1 MNQTWENSK
10 ALNLRPDFGRFGPSL
25 PPPKIFSWV
34 LALVDVRHCH
44 KISSYAI
51 LRRKTYNP
59 NSRKWHK
66 NSFWAWFRSVG
77 PKFGSPIF
85 FSKIWLRQLLDIM
98 VSYHHEYHIKL
109 MIHKSSMRKNSHL
122 MKTIGKRCTSIYSSQ
137 KYLSYCHWDVSKF
150 KWYVPGDNSW
160 SFCT

>member
-1 MNQTWENSK
+1 MNKTWENSK
-10 ALNLRPDFGRFGPSL
+10 ALNFRTDFGRFGPNL
-25 PPPKIFSWV
+25 PPTPTDIFSCV

-51 LRRKTYNP
+51 SRRKTYNP

-109 MIHKSSMRKNSHL
+109 MIHNSSMRKNSHL
-122 MKTIGKRCTSIYSSQ
+122 MKNYWKEMYQYLFITKIFKLLPLRC
-137 KYLSYCHWDVSKF
+137 LKF
-150 KWYVPGDNSW
+150 KWYVPGDN
-160 SFCT
+160 